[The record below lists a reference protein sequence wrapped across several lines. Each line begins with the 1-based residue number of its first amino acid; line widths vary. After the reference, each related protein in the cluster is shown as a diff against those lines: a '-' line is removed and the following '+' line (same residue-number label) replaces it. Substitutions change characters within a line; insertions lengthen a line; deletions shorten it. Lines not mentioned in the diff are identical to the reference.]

1 MTKMAFIQVALQSKW
16 FCTSAW
22 NAFALV
28 IKNAHR
34 FGIAAGIGMVYTLFG
49 LTFII
54 GANSFSMYLILTMTD
69 AFVVSS
75 VMGPVII
82 AGVIGLVV
90 GYGFFEIYSFSADA
104 ILQSFLLDEQLGAQG
119 DSRPDC
125 MKEFADDIKKN
136 KNAGCC

>member
-34 FGIAAGIGMVYTLFG
+34 FGIATGIGMIYTLFG
-49 LTFII
+49 LTFIV
-54 GANSFSMYLILTMTD
+54 GANCFCMYLILTQTD
-69 AFVVSS
+69 SFVVTS
-75 VMGPVII
+75 VMGPVVI
-82 AGVIGLVV
+82 AGVIAFVI
-90 GYGFFEIYSFSADA
+90 GYCFFEIFSFSADA
-104 ILQSFLLDEQLGAQG
+104 ILQSFLLDEQLGARG

-136 KNAGCC
+136 KNSGCC